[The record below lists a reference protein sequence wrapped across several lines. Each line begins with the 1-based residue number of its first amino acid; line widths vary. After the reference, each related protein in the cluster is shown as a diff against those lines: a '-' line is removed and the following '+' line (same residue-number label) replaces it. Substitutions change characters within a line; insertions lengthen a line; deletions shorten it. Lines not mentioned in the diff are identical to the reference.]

1 MKAINQSSLS
11 SNATK
16 APTFATLTALAAAC
30 ALMLSAPVNA
40 AEADSSAN
48 ASITAT
54 NPAVPSA
61 MDSSRRVIRLAKPNA
76 TAATSTAQTDVPSNM
91 ASANSTQSSNVLPTN
106 PASVNAQQNRAPQN
120 NSAQQ
125 SQAPLS
131 NAQPS
136 AAVPQ
141 APTAATPELT
151 GTTRVYERGPMTATG
166 IDLRGGQLPNIPT
179 PQVQLSSVS
188 FVPTV
193 LVPQQQG
200 LGTDKLDVSL
210 LDDFIEDV
218 SPNARHYPPN
228 FPNRSQRHYTR
239 EKIKVL
245 TEWIEPYAQSP
256 NASYDVLIRAAKL
269 NGMGRNLDLGSDYTV
284 RGGKYVDRA
293 IKIKPDSGE
302 ANFLYGMMLSEGGG
316 FKEGQKYLDRAVS
329 LGYTEA
335 EQSLA
340 QSDLLSDRRDN
351 ALERLRRLEQ
361 QVPNNTVIRQQIKLV
376 EDGKFYIWDIPAPDI
391 DVKPGA

>member
-1 MKAINQSSLS
+1 MKAINQSTLS
-11 SNATK
+11 ARSSSK
-16 APTFATLTALAAAC
+16 SPKLATLTALATAC
-30 ALMLSAPVNA
+30 AMLLSTPVNA
-40 AEADSSAN
+40 AETN
-48 ASITAT
+48 AATDAAKTDTTAT
-54 NPAVPSA
+54 SVPSA
-61 MDSSRRVIRLAKPNA
+61 MDSSKRVIRLARP
-76 TAATSTAQTDVPSNM
+76 TAASTGQEGTPSTSPTAAVTANTQPTDL
-91 ASANSTQSSNVLPTN
+91 QSS
-106 PASVNAQQNRAPQN
+106 SVPQ
-120 NSAQQ
+120 S
-125 SQAPLS
+125 APLPN
-131 NAQPS
+131 NAQPYRAPMS
-136 AAVPQ
+136 TLQPQDVVP
-141 APTAATPELT
+141 APKIPEFT
-151 GTTRVYERGPMTATG
+151 GTTRVYEPGPLTATG
-166 IDLRGGQLPNIPT
+166 VDLRSGQLANIPT
-179 PQVQLSSVS
+179 PQVQLSDVS

-193 LVPQQQG
+193 LIPQQNGNNNDQ
-200 LGTDKLDVSL
+200 LDVSL

-245 TEWIEPYAQSP
+245 AEWIQPYAESP

-269 NGMGRNLDLGSDYTV
+269 NGMGRNLDLGSDYTI

-293 IKIKPDSGE
+293 IKLQPDSGE

-340 QSDLLSDRRDN
+340 QSDLLSYRRDN

-361 QVPNNTVIRQQIKLV
+361 KNPNNDIIRQQIKLI
-376 EDGKFYIWDIPAPDI
+376 EEGKFYIWDIPAPDI
-391 DVKPGA
+391 NVKPSA